1 MLIPLLVKTNLDSPR
16 KPKLGRKSLGE
27 PTMTFHTRAATDEIY
42 SIFNQPL
49 KLPEQDGD
57 EAESEEE
64 YYGSGGET
72 TIATER
78 VSLASGTEGPEV
90 DEYTSSE
97 WTQFSAKKHIP
108 SLYQQQ
114 QQEHCEGNISNVEA
128 DARNDSLGVL
138 TDNPNELELARVEA
152 PITPTWCKQQQQVR
166 TESATYVPMP
176 PEDYDSLP
184 ARSSVRNGNQ
194 PGQGRF
200 PVMTPIVERT
210 ESSLAPSIY
219 ETRKVALREGT
230 PSKAKNGDDCVAETA
245 DIVNYDLM
253 SSPFQEII
261 NEAVARH
268 KRELQSPRME
278 IVENHQSEDASFN
291 VSDDGREKGSLSWN
305 SPVIED
311 KQVIPTD
318 ESIRRAI
325 LDHPDSGLSTLE
337 GFTDRRNR
345 VNKKSAEIRKY
356 IKTMKTLKGG
366 GSGGNT
372 NDKRSSASVARP
384 LTLRFEGADREYMV
398 KRELGQG
405 AFAPVYLVEG
415 DMLDKKDCEGEDE
428 VAVMVQHKNNNNSNN
443 NNQRKR
449 LEAIKMEDPPS
460 GWEFYIMRCIESR
473 LHQSS
478 SSLHSPRRAMQSII
492 RAHELHLFQ
501 DECFLIEDYRDQGTL
516 LGLIN
521 AAKNDSSIGS
531 SMGGIMDET
540 LIIFFTVEL
549 FRVVEA
555 LHAHGII
562 HGDLKADNCLVR
574 LEAVVPHTLSSF
586 TTTTAAA
593 VAAGGDDIRRNGS
606 STTTIQGE
614 WSSQYQADGQNGWAQ
629 KGIAL
634 IDFGRG
640 IDMYAFHD
648 DVTFLAN
655 WPVGVE
661 DCVEIRQGR
670 RWTYQVDYHGLAG
683 IIHTMLFGRYL
694 DTNTLILLPT
704 SANHDD
710 SMAST
715 KDGSRTSGR
724 RKERYQLAEKFKRYW
739 QVGLWTDVF
748 DLLLNPL
755 SYTPPSSTISTSSPS
770 TDHHPGDEN
779 SNDAA
784 APAPLD
790 GLGQGD
796 EQRGKEMMTLP
807 RLDVMRSVRRRLET
821 WLEHEGSHRGLKEL
835 IKRVENRIGPGG
847 VGVGG
852 HHHHR

>member
-1 MLIPLLVKTNLDSPR
+1 
-16 KPKLGRKSLGE
+16 
-27 PTMTFHTRAATDEIY
+27 MTFHTRAATDEIY
-42 SIFNQPL
+42 DIFNQPL
-49 KLPEQDGD
+49 KLPAQDDD
-57 EAESEEE
+57 EAESDEED
-64 YYGSGGET
+64 YYGTGGET

-78 VSLASGTEGPEV
+78 VSVTSGTEGPGV

-97 WTQFSAKKHIP
+97 WTEFSAKKHIP

-114 QQEHCEGNISNVEA
+114 QQHCEGNVSDVEG
-128 DARNDSLGVL
+128 DARNDGLGML
-138 TDNPNELELARVEA
+138 THDLDELELARVEA
-152 PITPTWCKQQQQVR
+152 PITPTWCKQQQQQQVR
-166 TESATYVPMP
+166 TESSTYIPMP
-176 PEDYDSLP
+176 TEDYESLP
-184 ARSSVRNGNQ
+184 ARSSARDKNQ

-210 ESSLAPSIY
+210 ESSFAPSTY
-219 ETRKVALREGT
+219 APRKEPPSQECT
-230 PSKAKNGDDCVAETA
+230 PSKAKEDDDCVAETTDA
-245 DIVNYDLM
+245 VDYDLM

-268 KRELQSPRME
+268 KREIQSPRMKL
-278 IVENHQSEDASFN
+278 VENHPSEVASFN
-291 VSDDGREKGSLSWN
+291 VSDDIREKVSFSWD
-305 SPVIED
+305 SPIIED

-318 ESIRRAI
+318 ESIRMAI
-325 LDHPDSGLSTLE
+325 LEHPDSGLSTLE
-337 GFTDRRNR
+337 GFIDRRNR
-345 VNKKSAEIRKY
+345 VNDKRAEIRKY
-356 IKTMKTLKGG
+356 IRTMKTSKGG
-366 GSGGNT
+366 SSGVNT

-384 LTLRFEGADREYMV
+384 PTLRFEGVDREYTV

-415 DMLDKKDCEGEDE
+415 GTLDQNDCEDGNE
-428 VAVMVQHKNNNNSNN
+428 VAVVVQHKNNNNH
-443 NNQRKR
+443 QRKR

-478 SSLHSPRRAMQSII
+478 SSSHSSRRVMQSII
-492 RAHELHLFQ
+492 RARELHLFQ

-521 AAKNDSSIGS
+521 VAKNDSSIGS
-531 SMGGIMDET
+531 SMGGILDET
-540 LIIFFTVEL
+540 LTIFFTVEL

-574 LEAVVPHTLSSF
+574 LEPVVPHTFSF
-586 TTTTAAA
+586 PTNSTTTT
-593 VAAGGDDIRRNGS
+593 GDDIRGN
-606 STTTIQGE
+606 STSTIQGE
-614 WSSQYQADGQNGWAQ
+614 WSSQYRADGQNGWAQ

-640 IDMYAFHD
+640 IDMYAFRD

-655 WPVGVE
+655 WPVRVE
-661 DCVEIRQGR
+661 DCVEVRQGR
-670 RWTYQVDYHGLAG
+670 PWTYQVDYHGLAD

-694 DTNTLILLPT
+694 DTKTLILLP
-704 SANHDD
+704 SNANNDTTT
-710 SMAST
+710 AGAE
-715 KDGSRTSGR
+715 DGSRSSG

-739 QVGLWTDVF
+739 QVDLWTDVF

-755 SYTPPSSTISTSSPS
+755 SYTPPPSNSTTSTVSSRS
-770 TDHHPGDEN
+770 TDRHTGGD
-779 SNDAA
+779 NDNGAA
-784 APAPLD
+784 AAATHLD
-790 GLGQGD
+790 RLCQ
-796 EQRGKEMMTLP
+796 ENEARGKWMMALP

-835 IKRVENRIGPGG
+835 IKRVENRIGGG
-847 VGVGG
+847 GGG
-852 HHHHR
+852 HHR